1 MLSVCCNLFE
11 SCMGWIVSGVGHLR
25 HKRKKKQG
33 GSYID
38 RGSVALEEAVRCKN
52 KTAMKTA
59 IARSIMRGESGGKRS
74 GRELRGESVGFLK
87 PLLLIFIQKS
97 VFYPALLPFL
107 PVSITALIVIGET
120 RPLAHSINTC
130 KDILSLWSKHCTQ
143 LLKRG
148 QWQSNWLWKWIQ
160 SMWHEYL
167 MAFYRFYMENGL

>member
-1 MLSVCCNLFE
+1 MLSVYCHLFE

-25 HKRKKKQG
+25 HKRKKNRGG

-59 IARSIMRGESGGKRS
+59 IARSIMRRESGGKRTEGWKCWFS
-74 GRELRGESVGFLK
+74 QTTAANFHPK
-87 PLLLIFIQKS
+87 IC
-97 VFYPALLPFL
+97 LLPCCL
-107 PVSITALIVIGET
+107 SLHPCSITALTVIGES

>member
-1 MLSVCCNLFE
+1 MWACYLCTVIYLKAAWGELFQVLDTFATK
-11 SCMGWIVSGVGHLR
+11 G
-25 HKRKKKQG
+25 KKTGGG

-59 IARSIMRGESGGKRS
+59 IARSIMRRESGGKRTEGWKCWFS
-74 GRELRGESVGFLK
+74 QTTAANFPSKNLSFT
-87 PLLLIFIQKS
+87 LLSFPS
-97 VFYPALLPFL
+97 S
-107 PVSITALIVIGET
+107 VSITALTVIGES